1 MRIGVSGVKI
11 GVSGVRIGVSGVR
24 IGVSGVRVGV
34 TGVRVGVSGVRVRVG
49 VIYKG
54 VYMSEYRGNYSWV
67 YILKN
72 ISERG
77 EELIYVYIRVMD
89 SIIL

>member
-1 MRIGVSGVKI
+1 
-11 GVSGVRIGVSGVR
+11 
-24 IGVSGVRVGV
+24 
-34 TGVRVGVSGVRVRVG
+34 
-49 VIYKG
+49 
-54 VYMSEYRGNYSWV
+54 MSEYRGNYSWV